1 MESSLIELSKYRFQ
15 CACEDLN
22 DAKLLMDAGSFKS
35 SVNRSYYAIFH
46 MLRAV
51 TALDHFDA
59 SKYSAVIAY
68 VNRMYVK
75 EGVFD
80 KALSK
85 ILAKAYRLR
94 ENADYKD
101 FEIISMDM
109 AKEQIERAAKIMDM
123 IKPYLNEKWKL

>member
-1 MESSLIELSKYRFQ
+1 
-15 CACEDLN
+15 
-22 DAKLLMDAGSFKS
+22 
-35 SVNRSYYAIFH
+35 
-46 MLRAV
+46 
-51 TALDHFDA
+51 
-59 SKYSAVIAY
+59 
-68 VNRMYVK
+68 MYVK